1 MFLDDSQCNLFL
13 FLTGRPKRLFVFV
26 NPFGGKKS
34 ASKIF
39 VDHVKPLFDDADVH
53 ITLHGLDSLK
63 KKLCSLIINFSKL
76 LDCFSCFF
84 EFFLPLIHLS
94 ETQYQ
99 LHAKEVA
106 SSLDLSKYDGIVC
119 VSGDGILVE
128 VGLLCLIATKMYY
141 MF

>member
-1 MFLDDSQCNLFL
+1 MLFWIY
-13 FLTGRPKRLFVFV
+13 P
-26 NPFGGKKS
+26 
-34 ASKIF
+34 
-39 VDHVKPLFDDADVH
+39 
-53 ITLHGLDSLK
+53 
-63 KKLCSLIINFSKL
+63 
-76 LDCFSCFF
+76 
-84 EFFLPLIHLS
+84 PLIHLS